1 MKKYFIYVCLF
12 VFVFFLSIS
21 NVSAREINLY
31 FFHGDGCPHCADE
44 EEFLEKYDD
53 PNLKV
58 VRYEVWYNEENSSF
72 LNEIS
77 KSMEFDIQG
86 VPVTIIGNTVISGFS
101 DSIGRKIDRAIKYYE
116 DDSNNY
122 KDAVSE
128 IQAGTYVKE
137 IGEEIPEDEE
147 EGSFEN
153 EEEKLDDELTIT
165 IPIFG
170 EVNLK
175 KVSLT
180 SGAVIIG
187 LVDGFNPCAMW
198 VLLFL
203 ISILLGMKDRRKM
216 WAIGLSFLFTSA
228 FVYFLILI
236 SWLNIVA
243 KISTII
249 WIRNIIALI
258 ALGGGIYN
266 IYKFF
271 TSKDSGCD
279 VVDDK
284 KRKTIFGK
292 IKKFCKEKN
301 IILAIGGACLLAI
314 SVNVVEL
321 ACSAGLPL
329 IFGQLLA
336 INGIGGIQGVYY
348 TLLYVLFFMIDDI
361 IIFAIAMFTTK
372 IAAIS
377 TKYNKYSHLIG
388 GLIMFI
394 IGLLL
399 LFKPGILMFNF
410 K

>member
-1 MKKYFIYVCLF
+1 MKKYFAYICIILF
-12 VFVFFLSIS
+12 TFFLSIS
-21 NVSAREINLY
+21 NVSAREVNLY

-53 PNLKV
+53 SNLHV
-58 VRYEVWYNEENSSF
+58 VRYEVWYNEENSEF

-77 KSMEFDIQG
+77 KSMDFTVKG
-86 VPVTIIGNTVISGFS
+86 VPVTIIGETVISGYS
-101 DSIGRKIDRAIKYYE
+101 DSISSKIERAIKYYE
-116 DDSNNY
+116 DDNNEY
-122 KDAVSE
+122 KDAVNE
-128 IQAGTYVKE
+128 IENGTYVREEPEEDKE
-137 IGEEIPEDEE
+137 
-147 EGSFEN
+147 SFEK
-153 EEEKLDDELTIT
+153 EEEKTDKELTVDV
-165 IPIFG
+165 PIFG
-170 EVNLK
+170 KVNLK

-180 SGAVIIG
+180 SSAVIIG
-187 LVDGFNPCAMW
+187 LIDGFNPCAMW

-228 FVYFLILI
+228 FVYFLILL

-243 KISTII
+243 KVSTII
-249 WIRNIIALI
+249 WIRNIIAVV

-266 IYKFF
+266 VYKFF

-284 KRKTIFGK
+284 KRKTIFSK
-292 IKKFCKEKN
+292 IRKFCKEKN
-301 IILAIGGACLLAI
+301 IFLAIGGACLLAI

-329 IFGQLLA
+329 VFGQVLA
-336 INGIGGIQGVYY
+336 LNNVSGIQGIYY

-361 IIFAIAMFTTK
+361 LIFSIAMFTTK

-388 GLIMFI
+388 GLIMII

-399 LFKPGILMFNF
+399 LFNPGILMFNF

>member
-1 MKKYFIYVCLF
+1 MKKFFIYVCILIF
-12 VFVFFLSIS
+12 TFFLSIS

-44 EEFLEKYDD
+44 EEFLEKYED

-77 KSMEFDIQG
+77 KSMEFDVKG
-86 VPVTIIGNTVISGFS
+86 VPVTIIGDTVISGYS
-101 DSIGRKIDRAIKYYE
+101 DSLSRKIERAIEYYE
-116 DDSNNY
+116 DDNNEY
-122 KDAVSE
+122 RDAVSE
-128 IQAGTYVKE
+128 IENGTYVKE
-137 IGEEIPEDEE
+137 EKEVDKDSFEKKEKKSDEE
-147 EGSFEN
+147 
-153 EEEKLDDELTIT
+153 LTVDV
-165 IPIFG
+165 PLFG
-170 EVNLK
+170 NINLK
-175 KVSLT
+175 SVSLT
-180 SGAVIIG
+180 SSAVIIG
-187 LVDGFNPCAMW
+187 LIDGFNPCAMW

-216 WAIGLSFLFTSA
+216 WAIGLSFLITSA

-243 KISTII
+243 KVSTII
-249 WIRNIIALI
+249 WIRNIIALV
-258 ALGGGIYN
+258 ALGGGVYN

-284 KRKTIFGK
+284 KRKTIFSK

-301 IILAIGGACLLAI
+301 IILAVGGACLLAI
-314 SVNVVEL
+314 SVNLVEL

-329 IFGQLLA
+329 VFGQLLA
-336 INGIGGIQGVYY
+336 LNNVSGIQGILY
-348 TLLYVLFFMIDDI
+348 TLLYVAFFMIDDI
-361 IIFAIAMFTTK
+361 IIFVIAMLTTK

-388 GLIMFI
+388 GLIMVI
-394 IGLLL
+394 IGILL
-399 LFKPGILMFNF
+399 LFKPSILMFNF

>member
-1 MKKYFIYVCLF
+1 MKKYFIYVCIL
-12 VFVFFLSIS
+12 VFTFFLSIS

-44 EEFLEKYDD
+44 EEFLEKYED

-77 KSMEFDIQG
+77 KSMEFDVKG
-86 VPVTIIGNTVISGFS
+86 VPVTIIGDTVISGYS
-101 DSIGRKIDRAIKYYE
+101 DSLSRKIERAIEYYE
-116 DDSNNY
+116 DDNNEY
-122 KDAVSE
+122 RDAVSE
-128 IQAGTYVKE
+128 IENGTYVKE
-137 IGEEIPEDEE
+137 EKEVDKDSFEKKEKKSDEE
-147 EGSFEN
+147 
-153 EEEKLDDELTIT
+153 LTVDV
-165 IPIFG
+165 PLFG
-170 EVNLK
+170 DINLK
-175 KVSLT
+175 SVSLT
-180 SGAVIIG
+180 SSAVIIG
-187 LVDGFNPCAMW
+187 LIDGFNPCAMW

-216 WAIGLSFLFTSA
+216 WAIGLSFLITSA

-243 KISTII
+243 KVSTII
-249 WIRNIIALI
+249 WIRNIIALV
-258 ALGGGIYN
+258 ALGGGVYN

-284 KRKTIFGK
+284 KRKTIFSK

-301 IILAIGGACLLAI
+301 IILAVGGACLLAI
-314 SVNVVEL
+314 SVNLVEL

-329 IFGQLLA
+329 VFGQLLA
-336 INGIGGIQGVYY
+336 LNNVSGIQGILY
-348 TLLYVLFFMIDDI
+348 TLLYVAFFMIDDI
-361 IIFAIAMFTTK
+361 IIFVIAMLTTK

-388 GLIMFI
+388 GLIMVI
-394 IGLLL
+394 IGILL
-399 LFKPGILMFNF
+399 LFKPSILMFNF

>member
-1 MKKYFIYVCLF
+1 MLFRSVFIF
-12 VFVFFLSIS
+12 AFFLSIS

-53 PNLKV
+53 SNLKV
-58 VRYEVWYNEENSSF
+58 VRYEIWYNEENSSF

-86 VPVTIIGNTVISGFS
+86 VPVTIIGNTVISGYN

-116 DDSNNY
+116 NDSNNY
-122 KDAVSE
+122 RDAVSE

-137 IGEEIPEDEE
+137 KEEDIPEEEE
-147 EGSFEN
+147 EGSFEK
-153 EEEKLDDELTIT
+153 EEEKLDEELTVSV
-165 IPIFG
+165 PIFG

-249 WIRNIIALI
+249 WIRNIIALV

-284 KRKTIFGK
+284 KRKTIFSK
-292 IKKFCKEKN
+292 IKNFCKEKN
-301 IILAIGGACLLAI
+301 IFLAIGGACLLAI

-336 INGIGGIQGVYY
+336 LNGVSGIQGIYY

-361 IIFAIAMFTTK
+361 VIFAIAMFTTK

-388 GLIMFI
+388 GLIMVI